1 MTTRVV
7 STIANATAAS
17 RTQGGGT
24 ATRVDNGTSAPCT
37 HANAFLLAN
46 ERSATHAGVAHS
58 DTGARVDLRAS
69 LASLAASFV
78 GALAL
83 ALAFAL
89 VWPGA
94 AAAAPVKLDDTGTHL
109 SPPHL
114 RMQWRDALSGRSARV
129 TEAQARLSVRLDTRA
144 YAGRQGRI
152 YLVMP
157 QDIGGALAMHWQGR
171 GALMPGRITPGERV
185 LIFQGR
191 IPGPVVEDEWAL
203 HLVADGTWASESRR
217 LECSFDIEWD

>member
-17 RTQGGGT
+17 RAQGGGT
-24 ATRVDNGTSAPCT
+24 ATRVDNGTSAAVRVEAPC
-37 HANAFLLAN
+37 
-46 ERSATHAGVAHS
+46 ATHASLAVGG
-58 DTGARVDLRAS
+58 TGARVDLRAS
-69 LASLAASFV
+69 LASLAASFA
-78 GALAL
+78 GAL

-89 VWPGA
+89 AWPGA

-129 TEAQARLSVRLDTRA
+129 MEAQARLSVRLDTRA

-152 YLVMP
+152 YLAMP
-157 QDIGGALAMHWQGR
+157 QDIGGSLAMHWQGR
-171 GALMPGRITPGERV
+171 GALMPGRIAPGERV
-185 LIFQGR
+185 LIYQGR
-191 IPGPVVEDEWAL
+191 IPGPVIEDEWAL
-203 HLVADGTWASESRR
+203 HLVADGSWASESRR